1 MNIFATGLLCACSAA
16 LIAGCGSAPYRSGKG
31 DDHQVTYRPA
41 NVDDQRVAPA
51 REVVYVD
58 RPVYYETVPAY
69 RVVPVQ
75 PTYRVVTSDPAY
87 TTVTTRP
94 AYQSTTTVVPVTR
107 YYYYYYAP

>member
-1 MNIFATGLLCACSAA
+1 MNIFARGLVCACAAA

-31 DDHQVTYRPA
+31 DDHQVAYRPA
-41 NVDDQRVAPA
+41 NVEDQTVTPV

-58 RPVYYETVPAY
+58 RPVYYETVAPAY

-87 TTVTTRP
+87 TTVTSRP
-94 AYQSTTTVVPVTR
+94 VFERTYTMVPVTR
-107 YYYYYYAP
+107 YYYYPE